1 METFWTVVIV
11 VVAFF
16 FCTMAVFM
24 VMEKKVVEDYRYLE
38 AYVSRCEKNQANLG
52 YCLEELARLR
62 DTGLLPKKEDDD
74 MMARIRLK
82 FR

>member
-16 FCTMAVFM
+16 LCAITVFL
-24 VMEKKVVEDYRYLE
+24 VMEKKVIEDYKYLE

-52 YCLEELARLR
+52 FCLEELARLR
-62 DTGLLPKKEDDD
+62 GTGLLPKREDDD

>member
-24 VMEKKVVEDYRYLE
+24 VMEKKVVKDYRYLE
-38 AYVSRCEKNQANLG
+38 SYISRCEKNQANLG

-62 DTGLLPKKEDDD
+62 GTGLLPKREDDD